1 MQEQC
6 WLIDI
11 FKQTSMLVY
20 LTAILCSTLVGRFA
34 ERQQASS
41 KRRAALAVIACIP
54 LCLVA
59 GFRAISVG
67 VDTQNYPYMIFNYS
81 QVYPLEVTFV
91 RFIPD
96 VEPLYIVVV
105 WVIGAVTGSYN
116 AVLFFSQLLTVLPI
130 VVYLLVKY
138 PEQISMGIFLYG
150 TLIFGFTLNIVRQ
163 SIAFAWIL
171 LIALVPETASRT
183 KRALYVCCTV
193 LAAASVHLTALLG
206 AVIYISAREF
216 ARAHCEL
223 GIKRLVMI
231 TSIGASVL
239 LVVAYLAS
247 DWILTDL
254 LPNIKRSYAAQM
266 DYMGRS
272 KGKEL
277 LICAAHCV
285 MVVVIS
291 KQYRAEA
298 KDAGKEDVA
307 SMLGSALILLT
318 AFYISMATLITPEVY
333 RISFSLFTF
342 TIPLYLE
349 YRRGLSGSARNR
361 LTASMVMHGI
371 AFFIAAYWVLGI
383 ASIVPYEIQIY

>member
-1 MQEQC
+1 MF
-6 WLIDI
+6 I
-11 FKQTSMLVY
+11 Y
-20 LTAILCSTLVGRFA
+20 LAAILCSTLVGRFA
-34 ERQQASS
+34 EKQQASS

-81 QVYPLEVTFV
+81 QVYPLDVTFV

-105 WVIGAVTGSYN
+105 WLIGAATGSYN
-116 AVLFFSQLLTVLPI
+116 AVLFFSQFLTVLPI
-130 VVYLLVKY
+130 VIFLLVKY

-171 LIALVPETASRT
+171 LIAVVPETASRA
-183 KRALYVCCTV
+183 KRALYVCCIV
-193 LAAASVHLTALLG
+193 LAATSVHLTALLG
-206 AVIYISAREF
+206 AVIYISARGL
-216 ARAHCEL
+216 AGAQCGL
-223 GIKRLVMI
+223 GIKRLI
-231 TSIGASVL
+231 IIASIVASVL
-239 LVVAYLAS
+239 LVVVYLTGG
-247 DWILTDL
+247 WILTDL

-266 DYMGRS
+266 DYMGQS

-285 MVVVIS
+285 MVVVVS
-291 KQYRAEA
+291 KQYRAKA
-298 KDAGKEDVA
+298 KDAGKEDAA
-307 SMLGSALILLT
+307 SMIASALILLA
-318 AFYISMATLITPEVY
+318 AFYMSIATLITPEVY

-349 YRRGLSGSARNR
+349 YRRGLSGFARNR
-361 LTASMVMHGI
+361 LTVSMLMHGI
-371 AFFIAAYWVLGI
+371 AFFVAAYWVLGI
-383 ASIVPYEIQIY
+383 AAIVPYEIQIY